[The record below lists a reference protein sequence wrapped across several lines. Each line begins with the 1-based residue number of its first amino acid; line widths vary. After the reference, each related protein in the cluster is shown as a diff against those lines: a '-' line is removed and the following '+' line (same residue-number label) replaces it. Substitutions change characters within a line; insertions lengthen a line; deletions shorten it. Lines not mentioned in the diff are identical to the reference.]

1 MNGVI
6 NAIKLNQVMEY
17 EDLFHQA
24 YSPSRLKA
32 GQVKQINYHIQP
44 NKNELSYEIAN
55 GEKVYVNV
63 EDAPCPPS
71 IVREELSYQTLFHLK
86 QPIDIEIAGVKRSSI
101 IISIQVSWLDE
112 GNFVSYGVKDRT
124 DTTYFGVR
132 QERLVEWN
140 PIGR

>member
-17 EDLFHQA
+17 VNLSHDA
-24 YSPSRLKA
+24 SSTSRLKA

-44 NKNELSYEIAN
+44 DRYELSYEIAN
-55 GEKVYVNV
+55 GKKVYVNI

-71 IVREELSYQTLFHLK
+71 IVREELSFQTLFHLT
-86 QPIDIEIAGVKRSSI
+86 QPIDIEIAGVKRSSNI
-101 IISIQVSWLDE
+101 LSIHVSWLDK
-112 GNFVSYGVKDRT
+112 GCFVSYGVKDRT

-132 QERLVEWN
+132 EERLVEWN
-140 PIGR
+140 PIG